1 MRRRDQNQ
9 AAREWSELKT
19 AFEMLDPIVTTVLLR
34 GTHDSGIRR
43 ALPNAEPGDS
53 ETPPWNDETGET
65 AIRQP
70 QGDAVEKSIVALAAA
85 VHRALNIAK
94 AIIEITPEDGLA
106 VVDRS
111 VKSVPD
117 CLACGDPCYEGVRHG
132 FDDKCR
138 KRWNRAGKP
147 DRGEFIALVKR
158 ERDEMVSH
166 AVD

>member
-9 AAREWSELKT
+9 GRRDYDEFRQAI
-19 AFEMLDPIVTTVLLR
+19 EMLDPIITTVLLR

-43 ALPNAEPGDS
+43 ALPDVEPGDS

-70 QGDAVEKSIVALAAA
+70 QGDTVEKRIEALVAL
-85 VHRALNIAK
+85 VHNALNIAK
-94 AIIEITPEDGLA
+94 GIIEITSEDDLITGNVA
-106 VVDRS
+106 

-117 CLACGDPCYEGVRHG
+117 CPACGDPCYGGVRNG

-138 KRWNRAGKP
+138 KRWDRMGRP
-147 DRGEFIALVKR
+147 DRGEFIALVVR
-158 ERDEMVSH
+158 ERDQTV
-166 AVD
+166 ANG